1 MHEIVIIQWKLMHK
15 QTKIV
20 KIIKKGCINK
30 HEIVTKVFWKK
41 KKIKKRRKN
50 GTNRNKNMS
59 EKKKQKYGKNKN
71 KTQEKCRYEK
81 FIFLS
86 CIV

>member
-41 KKIKKRRKN
+41 KKIKKKEEKTARIEIKICLKN
-50 GTNRNKNMS
+50 TNKNM
-59 EKKKQKYGKNKN
+59 EKNKN
-71 KTQEKCRYEK
+71 KTQEKCHYEK
-81 FIFLS
+81 FIF
-86 CIV
+86 

>member
-1 MHEIVIIQWKLMHK
+1 
-15 QTKIV
+15 
-20 KIIKKGCINK
+20 
-30 HEIVTKVFWKK
+30 
-41 KKIKKRRKN
+41 
-50 GTNRNKNMS
+50 MS
-59 EKKKQKYGKNKN
+59 EEHKQKYGKNKN